1 MTLKAVSSLQSTSVA
16 EHQTTPSPQ
25 AHAVRVR
32 GMKAFGLLQG
42 RIAAAITSLKPPPSL
57 ASPASECAPHRAAAF
72 QPPHNNRP
80 SLYIFE
86 GDDRGKSKCDRLCT
100 AVWPIVFALDSAQPT
115 GDWIII
121 QRDDKRKQW
130 AYKGLP
136 VYTFYDDTRYD
147 VPKGEDLSFGWWLNE
162 GVAGPAIETYG
173 KYKSKEAGRGPVWR
187 KLEP

>member
-1 MTLKAVSSLQSTSVA
+1 MRKPFVILIGLTAPCLSALAGSVEAVELKLDHPGSVA
-16 EHQTTPSPQ
+16 LSQNGNKFAYTSFPD
-25 AHAVRVR
+25 
-32 GMKAFGLLQG
+32 GL
-42 RIAAAITSLKPPPSL
+42 P
-57 ASPASECAPHRAAAF
+57 
-72 QPPHNNRP
+72 
-80 SLYIFE
+80 LYIFE

-130 AYKGLP
+130 AHKGLP